1 MEGLT
6 GIFGEQVAL
15 DFETAFVQ
23 QKVGDYT
30 ILGNPA
36 DLQVPEKFKAV
47 IRELGDDKPMFVTVA
62 VPIGRSRVLTS
73 NNNPAED
80 KPHRLWPES
89 VMDTLVAR
97 IRESGLPGYRGH
109 YPELESVP
117 DTSTLW
123 VAATKGEKPTGERAV
138 LARGYVFNVSNNRQ
152 YIKAGAFNTV
162 SPMAMSRVRPE
173 VDQGDPVMLVEQA
186 NWLSLDW
193 VRPNTEGIRGAEV
206 ISTEGAKSGMLLT
219 PEQRKLITELGLS
232 TLEEL
237 NPLLVAEIAKSAS
250 TTPNNT
256 KDNEIIVSLTNRVQE
271 LTREVATLA
280 VEKSVLE
287 QVATT
292 IGCKP
297 TELVGKI
304 TELKALQMS
313 AAQIACEAAIA
324 KLGNSP
330 FRDVVAKRLKDK
342 QFGSPKEA
350 EEAVAAEVATA
361 KEYVAVLGNQL
372 DLGGVKASGNSG
384 GTGTGV
390 LSAYGNT
397 LAGRTS

>member
-1 MEGLT
+1 
-6 GIFGEQVAL
+6 
-15 DFETAFVQ
+15 
-23 QKVGDYT
+23 
-30 ILGNPA
+30 
-36 DLQVPEKFKAV
+36 
-47 IRELGDDKPMFVTVA
+47 
-62 VPIGRSRVLTS
+62 
-73 NNNPAED
+73 
-80 KPHRLWPES
+80 
-89 VMDTLVAR
+89 
-97 IRESGLPGYRGH
+97 
-109 YPELESVP
+109 
-117 DTSTLW
+117 
-123 VAATKGEKPTGERAV
+123 
-138 LARGYVFNVSNNRQ
+138 
-152 YIKAGAFNTV
+152 
-162 SPMAMSRVRPE
+162 
-173 VDQGDPVMLVEQA
+173 
-186 NWLSLDW
+186 
-193 VRPNTEGIRGAEV
+193 
-206 ISTEGAKSGMLLT
+206 MLLT